1 MGDKQETLTERCEI
15 QMPYI
20 LYVYK
25 QIVIQSET
33 NNQIAKQ
40 TPYPEL
46 RLAVWLWTYKKI
58 TKNVIN
64 KTRCPLHRT
73 STAACTPT
81 RSRRP

>member
-1 MGDKQETLTERCEI
+1 MGDEQETLTERCEI

-33 NNQIAKQ
+33 NNQIAKR

-46 RLAVWLWTYKKI
+46 RLAVWLWTYKKN
-58 TKNVIN
+58 TELVL
-64 KTRCPLHRT
+64 RRT
-73 STAACTPT
+73 
-81 RSRRP
+81 